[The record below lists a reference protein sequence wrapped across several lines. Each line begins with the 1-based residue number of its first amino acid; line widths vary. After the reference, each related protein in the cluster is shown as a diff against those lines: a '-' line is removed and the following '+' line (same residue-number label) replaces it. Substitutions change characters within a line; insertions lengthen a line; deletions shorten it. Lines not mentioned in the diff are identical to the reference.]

1 MSRPAWCLSDQSDF
15 GRARRPCPAIPLD
28 DLLPSPSTDRCLEVL
43 FIQVNTTTTSGV
55 FPAQAHKFAIRFADT
70 LQTLCCPRSDVR
82 KPENKGIN
90 D

>member
-1 MSRPAWCLSDQSDF
+1 MP
-15 GRARRPCPAIPLD
+15 PN
-28 DLLPSPSTDRCLEVL
+28 DLLPPPSADRCLEAL

-55 FPAQAHKFAIRFADT
+55 FPAQAHNVAIRFADT
-70 LQTLCCPRSDVR
+70 LQTLCCPRSDAR